1 MTGRLAIKD
10 ELMAMKLR
18 GRLVAPVVSRKA
30 TGKRQGGEAT
40 AHHGL

>member
-18 GRLVAPVVSRKA
+18 GRLVVPVVVPKVA
-30 TGKRQGGEAT
+30 AKKPTT
-40 AHHGL
+40 MLT